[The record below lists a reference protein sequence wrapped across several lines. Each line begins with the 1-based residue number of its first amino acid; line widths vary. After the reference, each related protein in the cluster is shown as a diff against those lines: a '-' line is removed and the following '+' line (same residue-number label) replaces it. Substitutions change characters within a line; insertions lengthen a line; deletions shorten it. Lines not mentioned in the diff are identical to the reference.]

1 MKVINKT
8 GSIRYYDERIAK
20 RSLYIE
26 LDHPGNWD
34 PQLLYTLIDQF
45 FGPRIESITL
55 TSTNN
60 QNGARATR
68 QQFDLRSKTNR
79 EMTKP
84 AINKIMIMIE
94 ALAEYFLP
102 VQVVDCGHRLSNGVS
117 PIFKANLKRALT
129 NNARDRLLDAI
140 MDTIDQ
146 IREEKLT
153 NENR

>member
-26 LDHPGNWD
+26 LDDPGNWD

-55 TSTNN
+55 ANTSN

-68 QQFDLRSKTNR
+68 QQFDLRFKTNR

-102 VQVVDCGHRLSNGVS
+102 VQVVDYGHRLSNGVS
-117 PIFKANLKRALT
+117 AIFK
-129 NNARDRLLDAI
+129 
-140 MDTIDQ
+140 
-146 IREEKLT
+146 
-153 NENR
+153 